1 MATIVGARTW
11 GDFGLDPDDLRRRV
25 AEDGAEDAAG
35 VAARLL
41 RPLRR
46 GGGQA
51 ALGGQDAR
59 LRASRMR
66 PIAGALAEARFV
78 HLLRD
83 GRDVALSRL
92 ARGMGEGKQMAEIAE
107 LWRRRI
113 ERARRQ
119 AKRLR
124 GRYLELR
131 YEDLVADPEPSL
143 RRVCE
148 LIELDY
154 DPAMLRYHERAGGRL
169 AELGDLAPAEARRG
183 RPGEERVAAHAL
195 ATRPADGR
203 AGRRLAGGDER
214 GRSRLVRGGRRYP
227 ARGARLR
234 RAILSG
240 PPHGSRLL
248 DQIPALQ
255 ATAAAIGADGAGAVR
270 GRRRALGDDPAADDA
285 RRPPAARDAR
295 RRPISSPSSSRP
307 RVGCGSPR
315 S

>member
-1 MATIVGARTW
+1 MVGVGRSGTTLLRMMLDAHPQLTIPPETHFLPELIEGGDAGSAAEELVATIVGARTW

-35 VAARLL
+35 VARAFYALCAE
-41 RPLRR
+41 
-46 GGGQA
+46 A
-51 ALGGQDAR
+51 AGKPRWGDKTPGYVK
-59 LRASRMR
+59 RMR

-169 AELGDLAPAEARRG
+169 AELGDLAPAETRRG

-195 ATRPADGR
+195 TTRPPTGERVGAWR
-203 AGRRLAGGDER
+203 AEM
-214 GRSRLVRGGRRYP
+214 S
-227 ARGARLR
+227 
-234 RAILSG
+234 
-240 PPHGSRLL
+240 
-248 DQIPALQ
+248 
-255 ATAAAIGADGAGAVR
+255 
-270 GRRRALGDDPAADDA
+270 AAD
-285 RRPPAARDAR
+285 RDSFEAVAGTLLAELGYDV
-295 RRPISSPSSSRP
+295 PS
-307 RVGCGSPR
+307 
-315 S
+315 